1 MTDAPSPAAG
11 WYPDPQASDRNRY
24 WDGRAWT
31 EATAPRP
38 DARPTAGPGVDG
50 SGAPAIGATGAT
62 PPVAS
67 PWSQTPP
74 GNHQGPPGVQP
85 PVWGSA
91 ANGGGASFTGYP
103 GGAHPHAAGWQQQ
116 GIPQVQGGWQG
127 SAQGQ
132 HRPSHGAT
140 PAHLPEYYS
149 QAFAT
154 IDGGQTKIVWNWA
167 AFLLGALWYLYRGM
181 WAKAL
186 IYVAVAIFSGG
197 FLILP
202 LWIYGG
208 LMGTY
213 DLWLLHRRGTQTW

>member
-1 MTDAPSPAAG
+1 MTDATSPAAG

-24 WDGRAWT
+24 WDGQAWT
-31 EATAPRP
+31 EATTPRP
-38 DARPTAGPGVDG
+38 GAQPTAAPGLEGPGT
-50 SGAPAIGATGAT
+50 PGAT
-62 PPVAS
+62 PPVAGT
-67 PWSQTPP
+67 WSQPS
-74 GNHQGPPGVQP
+74 GNHQGPPGAQP

-91 ANGGGASFTGYP
+91 TDGGVPPFSGYSGGAQP
-103 GGAHPHAAGWQQQ
+103 PAVGWQQ
-116 GIPQVQGGWQG
+116 GSPHVHGGWQAPG
-127 SAQGQ
+127 HGQ
-132 HRPSHGAT
+132 NWPSHGAP
-140 PAHLPEYYS
+140 PAHLPQYYS

-181 WAKAL
+181 WVKAL
-186 IYVAVAIFSGG
+186 IYAAVAIFSGG